1 MPLPSQDDVLRVLR
15 GHPGGLAKDDVA
27 DALSLGKKERTA
39 LLRLLDNWVYEGV
52 LEGRS
57 GDRFALAGSEP
68 VVRET
73 FVPRRNVV
81 PRPAESQSGRSKEA
95 KAAAKASGNKTPK
108 GMIPSSTHTRGGG
121 LPTPTRKGTDR
132 SSAQQ
137 ARSAQDTRGSSR
149 DVRGSSHD
157 VRGSSR
163 DVRGSSRDVRGNDRN
178 DKRGPAPRGE
188 APWAVDRGNRKRDNE
203 REGTVSI
210 NARGFGFVSS
220 VQYPGQDVF
229 IPEEKLGGAMH
240 GDTVVVRVT
249 GQSSRGVDGE
259 VLRISVRG
267 KTRIG
272 GILRRKNSS
281 AWVEADDT
289 RFRHRVV
296 LTGTMDTQ
304 GAEGNSGED
313 GDSVVVEITR
323 FPEMPDENPEG
334 RLLAVLGRPG
344 VLGTEVRK
352 ALLVAGIEEVH
363 SASAT
368 EQAES
373 YGETVPTRMLA
384 GRVDLTAIPLP
395 TIDPEDARDH
405 DDAVWVTRKKNGG
418 FQVHV
423 AIADVSSYVT
433 PGTAL
438 DEEAR
443 ERGCSVYLPER
454 AIPMLPRALSSNLC
468 SLLPDQIR
476 LCLCVVAELDAQ
488 GVVEKFDIVRG
499 FMKSQAKLT
508 YGGVARALGLSEN
521 PPVDPKA
528 EAMKSDLQVA
538 QQLSLLLRAK
548 RMERGSLDFEL
559 PEPQIVFD
567 AERQPTD
574 VKARGTDPGMKKAYQ
589 LIEELMLLGNEL
601 VAQYLVKHD
610 LPGIFRVHLPP
621 DEAKL
626 ARLSAMCE
634 LLCVDIDVEE
644 AQNPKS
650 LSKLLL
656 RLGEHPQK
664 HILHGLLLRSM
675 KQAAYDVQNLGHFGL
690 ASKSYL
696 HFTSPI
702 RRYPDLVVHR
712 VVHAAVQGERID
724 RSDEG
729 RSDMTAAAA
738 LASSRERRAM
748 EVEREV
754 LDLYKCTI
762 MQQRVGETFPGTVT
776 AIVGSGLFIGLTD
789 PFVDVMVRFE
799 DLGHEPFGV
808 SEDGLRVYGKRSG
821 FAITLGDQLSVEILE
836 ASLLRRTVYAK
847 RVGVIS
853 SLAPDAEDLVQEEGF
868 GEKSSGRRNG
878 AGGAPS
884 RRKAGSGSGSGSGGT
899 GFGTTTRRGNETVV
913 SFTGKSGKGDSSK
926 GRPAPKAKAA
936 PSPKKKGRGT
946 ASKKKR

>member
-1 MPLPSQDDVLRVLR
+1 MPLPSQDDVVRVLR
-15 GHPGGLAKDDVA
+15 DHPGGLGAEQVA
-27 DALSLGKKERTA
+27 DALSLGKKERSG
-39 LLRLLDNWVYEGV
+39 LLRLLDNWVYEGKI
-52 LEGRS
+52 EGRS
-57 GDRFALAGSEP
+57 GDRFALAGS
-68 VVRET
+68 
-73 FVPRRNVV
+73 
-81 PRPAESQSGRSKEA
+81 KEA
-95 KAAAKASGNKTPK
+95 PREAYVPKRAPSGGGGAAKAEAAKPSKGGKGGKPAK
-108 GMIPSSTHTRGGG
+108 AGMIPSSTHLRGGG
-121 LPTPTRKGTDR
+121 VAAPKKQKSGGQGKLQEPRAERPGRGQSQSHEMPGWSEAKQRSDRDDAPRKG
-132 SSAQQ
+132 AKA
-137 ARSAQDTRGSSR
+137 AREPNKVG
-149 DVRGSSHD
+149 
-157 VRGSSR
+157 
-163 DVRGSSRDVRGNDRN
+163 
-178 DKRGPAPRGE
+178 
-188 APWAVDRGNRKRDNE
+188 E
-203 REGTVSI
+203 REGVI
-210 NARGFGFVSS
+210 NVNARGFGFVSS
-220 VQYPGQDVF
+220 VQFPGEDVF
-229 IPEEKLGGAMH
+229 VPEEKLGGAMH
-240 GDTVVVRVT
+240 GDTVVVRIT
-249 GQSSRGVDGE
+249 GRSSRGVDGQ
-259 VLRISVRG
+259 VIRISVRG

-272 GILRRKNSS
+272 GILRRKHNS

-296 LTGTMDTQ
+296 LTDSKDTA
-304 GAEGNSGED
+304 GSEGNSGED

-344 VLGTEVRK
+344 ELGSEVRK
-352 ALLVAGIEEVH
+352 ALLVAGIDELH

-373 YGETVPTRMLA
+373 YGPTVPEKMLA

-405 DDAVWVTRKKNGG
+405 DDAVWVTRTKRGG

-433 PGTAL
+433 PDTAL
-438 DEEAR
+438 DTEAR

-468 SLLPDQIR
+468 SLLPDEIR
-476 LCLCVVAELDAQ
+476 LCLCVIAELDADGTVQ
-488 GVVEKFDIVRG
+488 SYDIVRG

-508 YGGVARALGLSEN
+508 YGGVARALGLSDK

-528 EAMKSDLQVA
+528 MAMKADLQVA

-559 PEPQIVFD
+559 PEPQIVFGP
-567 AERQPTD
+567 EREPVD

-626 ARLSAMCE
+626 ARLSAMCA
-634 LLCVDIDVEE
+634 LLGVDIDVEE

-712 VVHAAVQGERID
+712 VIHAHVQGMRVD

-729 RSDMTAAAA
+729 RAEMAASAA

-762 MQQRVGETFPGTVT
+762 MQKRIGETFPGTVS
-776 AIVGSGLFIGLTD
+776 AIVGSGIFIGLTD

-799 DLGHEPFGV
+799 DLGNEPFGV

-821 FAITLGDQLSVEILE
+821 FAITLGDQLSVEILD

-847 RVGVIS
+847 RVGVIT
-853 SLAPDAEDLVQEEGF
+853 SLAPDAEDLIEPEGF
-868 GEKSSGRRNG
+868 GDKNQKGR
-878 AGGAPS
+878 GGVPS
-884 RRKAGSGSGSGSGGT
+884 RRKAETTGT
-899 GFGTTTRRGNETVV
+899 GRGDRGPKKAARSPFAGKPTKGKAKPAPPKKV
-913 SFTGKSGKGDSSK
+913 KSG
-926 GRPAPKAKAA
+926 AA
-936 PSPKKKGRGT
+936 GK
-946 ASKKKR
+946 KKKR

>member
-1 MPLPSQDDVLRVLR
+1 M
-15 GHPGGLAKDDVA
+15 A
-27 DALSLGKKERTA
+27 DALSLGKKERSA
-39 LLRLLDNWVYEGV
+39 LLRLLDNWVFEGT

-57 GDRFALAGSEP
+57 GDRFAL
-68 VVRET
+68 V
-73 FVPRRNVV
+73 
-81 PRPAESQSGRSKEA
+81 SGRSALREA
-95 KAAAKASGNKTPK
+95 YVPKRSAAKGVPAAEKSKPAKGGRGAPK
-108 GMIPSSTHTRGGG
+108 SGMIPSSTHLRGGG
-121 LPTPTRKGTDR
+121 VAAPKRQKAGERQGKMQEPRERPARVSSQQAPEMPGWSEAKSRNDR
-132 SSAQQ
+132 SD
-137 ARSAQDTRGSSR
+137 RSA
-149 DVRGSSHD
+149 
-157 VRGSSR
+157 
-163 DVRGSSRDVRGNDRN
+163 
-178 DKRGPAPRGE
+178 APRKAAREPTKVG
-188 APWAVDRGNRKRDNE
+188 E
-203 REGTVSI
+203 REGVINI

-220 VQYPGQDVF
+220 VQFPGEDVF
-229 IPEEKLGGAMH
+229 VPEEKLGGAMH

-249 GQSSRGVDGE
+249 GRSSRGVDGQ
-259 VLRISVRG
+259 VITISVRG

-272 GILRRKNSS
+272 GILRRKNKS
-281 AWVEADDT
+281 AWVEADDS
-289 RFRHRVV
+289 RFRHRIV
-296 LTGTMDTQ
+296 LTGALDTA

-344 VLGTEVRK
+344 ELGSEVRK
-352 ALLVAGIEEVH
+352 ALLVAGIDEVH

-373 YGETVPTRMLA
+373 FGPTVPQKMLA

-405 DDAVWVTRKKNGG
+405 DDAVWVTRLKSGG

-433 PGTAL
+433 PDTAL
-438 DEEAR
+438 DAEAR

-468 SLLPDQIR
+468 SLLPDEIR
-476 LCLCVVAELDAQ
+476 LCLCVIAELDAD
-488 GVVEKFDIVRG
+488 GTVIRYDIVRG

-508 YGGVARALGLSEN
+508 YGGVARALGLSDK

-528 EAMKSDLQVA
+528 MAMKADLQVA

-559 PEPQIVFD
+559 PEPQIVFGT
-567 AERQPTD
+567 EREPVD

-626 ARLSAMCE
+626 ARLTAMCA
-634 LLCVDIDVEE
+634 LLGVDIDVEE

-656 RLGEHPQK
+656 RLGKHPQK

-690 ASKSYL
+690 ASTSYL

-712 VVHAAVQGERID
+712 VLHAHVQGLQVD

-729 RSDMTAAAA
+729 RAEMAASAA

-762 MQQRVGETFPGTVT
+762 MQKRIGETFPGTVS
-776 AIVGSGLFIGLTD
+776 AIVGSGIFLGLTD

-799 DLGHEPFGV
+799 DLGNEPFGV

-821 FAITLGDQLSVEILE
+821 FAITLGDQLSVEILD

-847 RVGVIS
+847 RVGVIT
-853 SLAPDAEDLVQEEGF
+853 SLAPDAEELIEEEGF
-868 GEKSSGRRNG
+868 GEKNG
-878 AGGAPS
+878 KSRGGVPS
-884 RRKAGSGSGSGSGGT
+884 RRKAETASRGRGDGGPKKAARSPFAGKPT
-899 GFGTTTRRGNETVV
+899 
-913 SFTGKSGKGDSSK
+913 TGKGK
-926 GRPAPKAKAA
+926 PA
-936 PSPKKKGRGT
+936 PSPKVKKTSGQG
-946 ASKKKR
+946 KKKR

>member
-1 MPLPSQDDVLRVLR
+1 M
-15 GHPGGLAKDDVA
+15 A

-57 GDRFALAGSEP
+57 GDRFALAGAKNAP
-68 VVRET
+68 REAY
-73 FVPRRNVV
+73 VPKRG
-81 PRPAESQSGRSKEA
+81 SA
-95 KAAAKASGNKTPK
+95 KPDAGQGGNNGNKGK
-108 GMIPSSTHTRGGG
+108 GKGGKPQKTLIQSTTKLRGGG
-121 LPTPTRKGTDR
+121 APVRPERTARPERGDRNLPRQD
-132 SSAQQ
+132 AQ
-137 ARSAQDTRGSSR
+137 ARG
-149 DVRGSSHD
+149 
-157 VRGSSR
+157 
-163 DVRGSSRDVRGNDRN
+163 
-178 DKRGPAPRGE
+178 
-188 APWAVDRGNRKRDNE
+188 DRGDRRTRDQVEPARGDARRNRDNE
-203 REGTVSI
+203 REGTISV

-229 IPEEKLGGAMH
+229 VPEEKLGGALH

-249 GQSSRGVDGE
+249 GSSSRGVDGE
-259 VLRISVRG
+259 VIKVSVRG

-272 GILRRKNSS
+272 GILRRKNKS

-289 RFRHRVV
+289 RFRHRIV
-296 LTGTMDTQ
+296 LTGSMDTQ

-352 ALLVAGIEEVH
+352 ALLVAGIDEVH

-368 EQAES
+368 ELAES
-373 YGETVPTRMLA
+373 YGETVPTKMLA
-384 GRVDLTAIPLP
+384 GRVDLTDVPLP

-405 DDAVWVTRKKNGG
+405 DDAVWVTKKKNGG
-418 FQVHV
+418 FLVHV
-423 AIADVSSYVT
+423 AIADVSSYVV
-433 PGTAL
+433 PNTAL

-476 LCLCVVAELDAQ
+476 LCLCVIAELDAQ
-488 GVVEKFDIVRG
+488 GNLEKYDIVRG

-508 YGGVARALGLSEN
+508 YGGVARALGLSDK

-528 EAMKSDLQVA
+528 EAMKADLQVA

-559 PEPQIVFD
+559 PEPQVVFD
-567 AERQPTD
+567 EERAPVD

-589 LIEELMLLGNEL
+589 LIEELMLLANEL

-621 DEAKL
+621 DETKL

-634 LLCVDIDVEE
+634 LLGVDLDVEE

-712 VVHAAVQGERID
+712 VIHAAVQGLRID

-729 RSDMTAAAA
+729 KSDMAAAAA

-754 LDLYKCTI
+754 LDLYKCTV
-762 MQQRVGETFPGTVT
+762 MQSRVGETFPGTVT
-776 AIVGSGLFIGLTD
+776 AIVGSGLFVGLTD

-821 FAITLGDQLSVEILE
+821 FAITLGDQLSVEVLE

-847 RVGVIS
+847 RVGVIT
-853 SLAPDAEDLVQEEGF
+853 SLAPDAEALIEDEGF
-868 GEKSSGRRNG
+868 GEKNERGR
-878 AGGAPS
+878 GGVPS
-884 RRKAGSGSGSGSGGT
+884 RRKDGS
-899 GFGTTTRRGNETVV
+899 
-913 SFTGKSGKGDSSK
+913 TGKVAAKSTKGGFFD
-926 GRPAPKAKAA
+926 G
-936 PSPKKKGRGT
+936 KGRGGGKKT
-946 ASKKKR
+946 SKAAKPAGKASKAGGKSTSKGKSTKGGRKKS